1 MAPIANSWAAR
12 LEPKL
17 PAPQN
22 PTPFQKRLLRNPYAL
37 ALSRPVR
44 HCALTRTWLPRSFL
58 QSFELLPRPDTDELW
73 YLPRDLSAR
82 VPREKRDET
91 ETDKHAGPGRRN
103 YVLANQELLKAIA
116 TKGSGLT
123 GSWAR
128 FMNPTVVPG
137 TKLRWRSDMDGFVCK
152 MMRKKV
158 EGELVALMKWNKG
171 QLAHAKTWDAVLKK
185 KQMGALLWLGPHVEG
200 MDAPKPPVEGETA
213 KLPRSLRTTS
223 SITDENGPRPFATIS
238 YPPYWERKLPL
249 HNLVTLLGQ
258 EGVDSLRAQF
268 PNIMGHE
275 FVVVK
280 DKQETVSV
288 RRWLWKLQGFLTK

>member
-1 MAPIANSWAAR
+1 
-12 LEPKL
+12 
-17 PAPQN
+17 
-22 PTPFQKRLLRNPYAL
+22 
-37 ALSRPVR
+37 
-44 HCALTRTWLPRSFL
+44 
-58 QSFELLPRPDTDELW
+58 
-73 YLPRDLSAR
+73 
-82 VPREKRDET
+82 
-91 ETDKHAGPGRRN
+91 
-103 YVLANQELLKAIA
+103 
-116 TKGSGLT
+116 
-123 GSWAR
+123 
-128 FMNPTVVPG
+128 MNPTVVPG

-223 SITDENGPRPFATIS
+223 PITDENGPGPFATIS

-280 DKQETVSV
+280 DKQETVSRYLPNKSIKPTAFTMADANV
-288 RRWLWKLQGFLTK
+288 KIEELTFKLHDDHPVYMKKWTPATTAP